1 MRSYECSKEASAVIK
16 RVEINYRGIFQKNV
30 AKRIGS
36 DIVLIA
42 AREGKTGFSNGRYS
56 DSPERNGIPCKYF
69 AFVTP
74 DLSEEELEAECG
86 AKLDLDE
93 SEVSVVLDDTMC
105 KGVEPWAH
113 YGVRPINQ
121 TVTPGAVQLV
131 VSRREAPELIKLVE
145 RKNHGWKLA
154 TLTGDAS
161 FAGLWVD
168 KDDLTRER
176 VLGGIAAVDSDV
188 IGIDAV
194 EAYLNEKTGDP
205 KRGAAARAAYEEV
218 KGRIHQVKAGDGI
231 RWLYP
236 RPELPKWN
244 GFAEGVAVQAVPR
257 HFEIGPNGQ
266 SRNEQF
272 KRFTTRTQRPI
283 VRFDLCTKCQLCWY
297 DCPDEAFDPTSDGLY
312 DVNLDYCVGCGRCA
326 QVCPVQECIVMV
338 DELKFEGNES
348 QWEHFRRDKDGFIK
362 WAEEKKGTERIVYP
376 FVTGTGMAMV
386 AGETVPEGQKKAV
399 KKQDKLEV
407 NV

>member
-1 MRSYECSKEASAVIK
+1 VIK
-16 RVEINYRGIFQKNV
+16 RVEVNYRGIFQKNL
-30 AKRIGS
+30 AKKIGS
-36 DIVLIA
+36 DIVMIA
-42 AREGKTGFSNGRYS
+42 SSMGRTAFSNGRYS

-69 AFVTP
+69 TFVTH

-93 SEVSVVLDDTMC
+93 SNVSIVLDDTMC

-121 TVTPGAVQLV
+121 TVVEGACQIV
-131 VSRREAPELIKLVE
+131 VSRRTQDDLLKWIE
-145 RKNHGWKLA
+145 RKPYGWRMA
-154 TLTGDAS
+154 IVPGDAS
-161 FAGLWVD
+161 LAGLWMN
-168 KDDLTRER
+168 KDDLTYER
-176 VLGGIAAVDSDV
+176 VLGAVAAVDSDV
-188 IGIDAV
+188 IGIEAV
-194 EAYLNEKTGDP
+194 EAYLNKKTDDP
-205 KRGAAARAAYEEV
+205 SRAAAAREAYDAV
-218 KGRIHQVKAGDGI
+218 KGNGRDVAAGEGI
-231 RWLYP
+231 KWPYAIP
-236 RPELPKWN
+236 VLPKWN
-244 GFAEGVAVQAVPR
+244 EFSEGVAVAAVPR

-272 KRFTTRTQRPI
+272 KRFTTRTQRPV

-297 DCPDEAFDPTSDGLY
+297 DCPDECFDPTNDGLY
-312 DVNLDYCVGCGRCA
+312 DVNYDYCVGCGRCA

-338 DELKFEGNES
+338 DELSFDDNKS
-348 QWEHFRRDKDGFIK
+348 PWEHFRKNQNDYIK

-407 NV
+407 KV